1 MRWWSSAAPSLELL
15 NDPLPPACFYAFQM
29 LQRISI
35 LFLKQK
41 KRSCMSA
48 AYTTLNATVTALR
61 TGQAAMIMLQDDVVC
76 SR

>member
-1 MRWWSSAAPSLELL
+1 
-15 NDPLPPACFYAFQM
+15 M